1 MQLEMGSTPAPG
13 VASRRPRRVAG
24 PRAWSLRSEFVRG
37 AEQVTGGGASHDAR
51 GGRAPLLHHSYGLAV
66 LIFATLLIAGC
77 LAAFAAPVTSKQA
90 AAAVT
95 GWLNLDRTPLGE
107 TLGTSVRRVET
118 FYDQAGGPVYYIVY
132 LDPSGFVVVAADDQV
147 EPIVGFAAL
156 GQFDPSADNPL
167 GALVS
172 NDLGA
177 RVAFARQAGSVPSDT
192 NAWQIKAN
200 VKWQQLSSTSGGPI
214 FSPKGLSSVSD
225 VRIAPLTKTTWDQQ
239 TAAAAGTTA
248 CYNYYTPPN
257 GGGNPANYPAGC
269 VATAMAQL
277 MRYYQ
282 FPNTGVGTASFT
294 ISSDGSPITYNLRG
308 GDGMGGAYVWSNMP
322 LVPQANPTTTQCQA
336 IGSLVAD
343 VGATVKMAYTAPGS
357 SSVLIDAKTA
367 LTGTFHFS
375 NAIKGYNNLSN
386 IGPGLVGMINPN
398 LDARYPVLLGLE
410 GPYGGHGVVADGYG
424 YSAST
429 LYHHLNLGWSG
440 MSSAWYSLP
449 VVDAAPYTFNVIDG
463 CVFNAYTNGTG
474 EIISGRV
481 LDQIG
486 RPVVSASVT
495 ATRNGGGTYTTTT
508 DTQGIYALARIPSA
522 SSYSI
527 AVTKASYSPA
537 STNLSTGTSSDRA
550 ATSGNRWGTDLRMN
564 MLTTVIDHL
573 VWGAVASTQ
582 ALNTPFGVT
591 ISAQNVTNG
600 IANSFTSPVA
610 LSAYASGLGSSATVI
625 GNLSLNFSLHGSEM
639 THGYAFT
646 PSTNV
651 LVTAVR
657 CYSSDKV
664 SIWTDSGTLLVS
676 QAASASG
683 SWVETPLTTPITLAA
698 GTTYRITAHIPAGT
712 NGCVRTSAWPTTFAN
727 GTVGQN
733 FYWSFGDVFPALVYG
748 TSQGPLVDLRY
759 SVTFSNAITVSPTSS
774 GAFVNGAWSGN
785 VTVSQ
790 AATNVVL
797 KADDGAG
804 HVALSS
810 PFNLISSIFLLSPQR
825 PAGGPFTCTI
835 ASPRGQHVEILTSTN
850 LSNWTRLA
858 TLTNSTGTTNFTDS
872 AVGFGKRFYRAHQL
886 P

>member
-1 MQLEMGSTPAPG
+1 MAKEPKDPVRTTQPLA
-13 VASRRPRRVAG
+13 ACRPNTA
-24 PRAWSLRSEFVRG
+24 
-37 AEQVTGGGASHDAR
+37 
-51 GGRAPLLHHSYGLAV
+51 LAV
-66 LIFATLLIAGC
+66 LISATLLIAGWSTA
-77 LAAFAAPVTSKQA
+77 LAAPVSSKQA

-95 GWLNLDRTPLGE
+95 GWLSLDRTPLGE

-118 FYDQAGGPVYYIVY
+118 FNDHAGSPLYYIAY
-132 LDPSGFVVVAADDQV
+132 LDPSGFVIVAADDLV
-147 EPIVGFAAL
+147 EPIVGFAVA

-172 NDLGA
+172 SDMGA

-192 NAWQIKAN
+192 NTWKAQA
-200 VKWQQLSSTSGGPI
+200 KWQQLSSTSGGAMI
-214 FSPKGLSSVSD
+214 SPKGLSSVSD

-257 GGGNPANYPAGC
+257 GDGNPANYPAGC

-282 FPNTGVGTASFT
+282 FPTTGIGSLPFT
-294 ISSDGSPITYNLRG
+294 ITNGTTPMTYYTRG
-308 GDGMGGAYVWSNMP
+308 GDGAGGPYVWSNMP
-322 LVPQANPTTTQCQA
+322 LVPPANPTTTQCQA

-343 VGATVKMAYTAPGS
+343 AGATVNMAYAAGGS
-357 SSVLIDAKTA
+357 SSVLLDAKTA

-375 NAIKGYNNLSN
+375 SAIKGYNNLTN
-386 IGPGLVGMINPN
+386 IGPDLVGMINPN
-398 LDARYPVLLGLE
+398 LDARYPVLLGIE
-410 GPYGGHGVVADGYG
+410 GTNGGHAVVADGYG

-440 MSSAWYSLP
+440 TSSAWYSLP
-449 VVDAAPYTFNVIDG
+449 LIDASPYTFNVIDG

-486 RPVVSASVT
+486 RPVINASVT
-495 ATRNGGGTYTTTT
+495 ATRTGGGTYTTTT

-527 AVTKASYSPA
+527 TITKANYSSA
-537 STNLSTGTSSDRA
+537 STNLSTGTSSDRT
-550 ATSGNRWGTDLRMN
+550 ATSGNRWGTDLRMK
-564 MLTTVIDHL
+564 MATTVIDHL

-582 ALNTPFGVT
+582 APNVPFGVT
-591 ISAQNVTNG
+591 IIAQNVTNG
-600 IANSFTSPVA
+600 PATGFTGPVA
-610 LSAYASGLGSSATVI
+610 LSGYQTGTSSTNTLV
-625 GNLSLNFSLHGSEM
+625 GNLGDSQPQTDYNYNWTF
-639 THGYAFT
+639 GYAFT
-646 PSTNV
+646 PNTNLQV
-651 LVTAVR
+651 ISVR
-657 CYSSDKV
+657 SYSGSKV
-664 SIWTDSGTLLVS
+664 SIWTDTGTFVAS
-676 QAASASG
+676 QNVTSPPAV
-683 SWVETPLTTPITLAA
+683 WTETPLDTPITLSA
-698 GTTYRITAHIPAGT
+698 GTTYRLSVYYPTGTTRYATLYYGEWPA
-712 NGCVRTSAWPTTFAN
+712 TFAN
-727 GTVGQN
+727 GTIGQN
-733 FYWSFGDVFPALVYG
+733 YYYISTDGFPNSVAG
-748 TSQGPLVDLRY
+748 TGIGPFLDLRY
-759 SVTFSNAITVSPTSS
+759 TVGFSNSVPVSPTSS
-774 GAFVNGAWSGN
+774 GAFVNGIWSGN
-785 VTVSQ
+785 ITVSQ

-810 PFNLISSIFLLSPQR
+810 PFNLISAILLLSPQR
-825 PAGGPFTCTI
+825 QAGGPFTCTI
-835 ASPRGQHVEILTSTN
+835 SSPRGLHLEILASTN

-872 AVGFGKRFYRAHQL
+872 AAGFGKRFYRAHQV